1 MGWSVYMN
9 KRFCECYELPG
20 QGVFIIGSQYLW
32 HYIIDGIAVEDEN
45 GTDVFFDAI
54 KWLWYFRKM

>member
-1 MGWSVYMN
+1 MN